1 MGVKSVFS
9 NRKKRSREEIIA
21 SILFSAQHGS
31 SKTSIM
37 YTNYLSFT
45 QLNRYLNYGLK
56 TKILYIN
63 GDGRYFTTNKGLEY
77 LKCFE
82 QVHNIENDA
91 MAKRKALS
99 EMLGGEPENESS
111 SE

>member
-21 SILFSAQHGS
+21 SILFSAQQGS

-45 QLNRYLNYGLK
+45 QLNKYLNFGVK
-56 TKILYIN
+56 AKILYMN

-82 QVHNIENDA
+82 QVHNMENDA
-91 MAKRKALS
+91 MAKRKALG
-99 EMLGGEPENESS
+99 EMLG
-111 SE
+111 SELEAKPSE